1 MNLSSLRPPAGS
13 TKKRKRVGRGR
24 GSGHGKTSG
33 RGEKGQKSRT
43 GYSRRP
49 GFEGGQ
55 MPLVR
60 RVPKRGFTNIFRK
73 EFALVNLE
81 RLDALEGSEFTPAT
95 LMERGVI
102 SNLRDGLKILSDG
115 ELSRAINVSAHKVS
129 KAAQQKI
136 EAAGGKVT
144 LIEEPV
150 HRVRK
155 VVEPKPEAAGKP
167 AARKAAP
174 KKTAVKK
181 AAKKAAPKK
190 TAPKKAAVKKA
201 AKKVAKKTTKKD
213 A

>member
-13 TKKRKRVGRGR
+13 TKKRKRVGRGP
-24 GSGHGKTSG
+24 GSGLGKTSG

-81 RLDALEGSEFTPAT
+81 RLNVLEGSEFTPAT
-95 LMERGVI
+95 LVERGVV
-102 SNLRDGLKILSDG
+102 SNLRDGLKILAEG
-115 ELSRAINVSAHKVS
+115 EITRAINVSAHKIS

-155 VVEPKPEAAGKP
+155 VVEPKAEAAAKP
-167 AARKAAP
+167 AAKKATP
-174 KKTAVKK
+174 KT

-190 TAPKKAAVKKA
+190 PAVKKA
-201 AKKVAKKTTKKD
+201 AKKVAKKATKKD